1 MMKKALIQP
10 HFVSDTPVHNTEGI
24 NPFNTVKW
32 KVTDAEIKDTDGKTI
47 FKQEGV
53 RFPTTWSQNA
63 INIVS
68 QKYFRGHIGDSDREH
83 DLEAMI
89 RRVAQTIGPWGRD
102 QGYFSTDEEQ
112 KIFQHELCYILLHQM
127 ASFNSPV
134 WFNIGWKTNPQAS
147 ACFINSVQDSMES
160 ILDLAVREGM
170 LFKGGSGAGSNL
182 SILRGSGE
190 PLMGGGTSSGPLS
203 FMRGYDSFAG
213 AIKSGGSTRRAA
225 KMVILDVDHPDI
237 MPFITA
243 KAIEEK
249 KAHALIEA
257 GYDGNFN
264 VPGGAYDTVA
274 YQNAN
279 HSVRVT
285 DEFMEAVKE
294 DKDWYT
300 INRTTKTQS
309 AKYPARHIMAAMAKA
324 AWDCGD
330 PGIQFDTTINTWHTC
345 PNTDRIYASNPCS
358 EYMFLDDT
366 ACNLASI
373 NLMSLLDLSEF
384 DHGFA
389 TNDFKQIIRVMTTA
403 MDIIVGSASYPTQK
417 IRENSHKFR
426 TLGLGYTNLGSL
438 LMTMGLRYGSQA
450 SLTLPG
456 TLTSLLTAEAY
467 KMSAAIAERMGF
479 FPGYPENVDPVFEV
493 IHKHSTANADLIYK
507 IELIPQDH
515 PGKELALA
523 LFKESSLAW
532 DTVQEATDPAECH
545 EDECPPGIRN
555 AQVTVLAPTGT
566 ISFMMDCETT
576 GIEPQLALIKYKKLI
591 GGGTM
596 KIVAKDIEGALHNL
610 DYTQETI
617 NQILVDVYK
626 TGSIPEGL
634 IRSQHVSIFD
644 CSLPDPKTGRCI
656 PWDDHLGMMAAAQPF
671 ISGAISKTIN
681 MPNSA
686 TVDDIMDAYMVA
698 WRLGLKAIAVYRD
711 GCKQTQ
717 PVTTKEDGPVAKKPN
732 GSPPDTLRHKLPDT
746 RPSRTHKFSVGG
758 HDGYITAGF
767 YKNGKLGEVFIIMSK
782 EGSSVRG
789 LMDAFATSIS
799 IGLQH
804 GVPLEHFGSKFSGMR
819 FEPAGFTKN
828 QEMPTASS
836 VVDYVLR
843 WLLSVQ
849 KELLEQANQSTDIVS
864 PTSDTKDTEIP
875 TPVLAGNMDGPPCS
889 ECGSIMA
896 MVGRC
901 HVCSHCGANAGACE

>member
-1 MMKKALIQP
+1 MKKALIDP
-10 HFVSDTPVHNTEGI
+10 HFVSNVAPHDTEGI
-24 NPFNTVKW
+24 NPFNSVKW
-32 KVTDAEIKDTDGKTI
+32 KVTTAEIKDTDGKTI
-47 FKQEGV
+47 FKQENV
-53 RFPTTWSQNA
+53 RFPASWSQNA
-63 INIVS
+63 INIVA

-83 DLEAMI
+83 DLETMI

-102 QGYFSTDEEQ
+102 AGYFSTDEEQ
-112 KIFQHELCYILLHQM
+112 KTFQNELCYILLHQM

-134 WFNIGWKTNPQAS
+134 WFNIGWKSNPQAS
-147 ACFINSVQDSMES
+147 ACFINSVEDSMES
-160 ILDLAVREGM
+160 ILNLVVKEGM

-182 SILRGSGE
+182 SILRGSEE

-237 MPFITA
+237 LDFITSKA
-243 KAIEEK
+243 KEEK

-264 VPGGAYDTVA
+264 VSGGAYDTVA

-285 DEFMEAVKE
+285 DEFMEAVRDDKE
-294 DKDWYT
+294 WHT
-300 INRTTKTQS
+300 INRVDKVQA
-309 AKYPARHIMAAMAKA
+309 AKYPARDIMKAMAKA
-324 AWDCGD
+324 TWECGD
-330 PGIQFDTTINTWHTC
+330 PGIQFDTIINEWNTC
-345 PNTDRIYASNPCS
+345 SKTDRIHASNPCS

-366 ACNLASI
+366 ACNLSSI
-373 NLMSLLDLSEF
+373 NLMSLLDLGEF

-389 TNDFKQIIRVMTTA
+389 INDFKQIIKVMITA
-403 MDIIVGSASYPTQK
+403 MDIIVGSASYPTPI
-417 IRENSHKFR
+417 IRENSHKYR

-438 LMTMGLRYGSQA
+438 LITMGLRYGSA
-450 SLTLPG
+450 ESRTLTG
-456 TLTSLLTAEAY
+456 TITSLLTAEAY

-479 FPGYPENVDPVFEV
+479 FPGYPENADPVFEV
-493 IHKHSTANADLIYK
+493 IHKHASANADLIYK
-507 IELIPQDH
+507 IELIPQDR
-515 PGKELALA
+515 PGKEMALS

-532 DTVQEATDPAECH
+532 DIVQEATDPAECH
-545 EDECPPGIRN
+545 ENDCPVGIRN

-617 NQILVDVYK
+617 DQILSDVYK

-634 IRSQHVSIFD
+634 VRSNHISIFD
-644 CSLPDPKTGRCI
+644 CSFPDPRTGRCI
-656 PWDDHLGMMAAAQPF
+656 HWSDHLEMMAAAQPF

-681 MPNSA
+681 MPNNA
-686 TVDDIMDAYMVA
+686 TIDDIMESYMIA

-711 GCKQTQ
+711 GCKMTQ
-717 PVTTKEDGPVAKKPN
+717 PLTTKEDKGSKKPN
-732 GSPPDTLRHKLPDT
+732 GSPPKTLRHKLPDT

-804 GVPLEHFGSKFSGMR
+804 GVPLEHFSNKFSGMR
-819 FEPAGFTKN
+819 FEPSGFTKN

-849 KELLEQANQSTDIVS
+849 KEFLDKGAKDTDILA
-864 PTSDTKDTEIP
+864 PISDNKDTEIP
-875 TPVLAGNMDGPPCS
+875 TLVLAGNMDGPPCV